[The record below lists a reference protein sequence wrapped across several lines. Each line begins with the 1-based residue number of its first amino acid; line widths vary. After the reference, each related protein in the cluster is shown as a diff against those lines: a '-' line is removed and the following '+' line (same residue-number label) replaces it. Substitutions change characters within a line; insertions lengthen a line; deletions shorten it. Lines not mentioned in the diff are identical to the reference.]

1 MKIAAIDIGSNAIR
15 LYIARPLHE
24 DLIDTDFKSVEFTRL
39 PLRLG
44 DDVFKTKE
52 ISKRKYDLLLKAM
65 QAFAL
70 LMEIYNVDQYRVC
83 ATSAM
88 RDAEN
93 GEKLARDIRK
103 TTGLKIDIITGKNK
117 ESWSPD
123 SLTCVISLRDRGVM
137 QGKNVVEFTHPV
149 SDSEKAR
156 VLDRV
161 EDFCIPISLYLSFQN
176 HAPKSFNPSKV
187 SFNDSQDVATD
198 QLSARQV
205 SILRGMVEG
214 KTNHELATE
223 LGFSVSTVRHETM
236 RIYQALGVSDRKEAA
251 KKALVLG
258 IV

>member
-1 MKIAAIDIGSNAIR
+1 MTKVRKFIEWLSFHPTPDEIARALVTEYLTDQGVKAIR
-15 LYIARPLHE
+15 FGRIN
-24 DLIDTDFKSVEFTRL
+24 S
-39 PLRLG
+39 
-44 DDVFKTKE
+44 DD
-52 ISKRKYDLLLKAM
+52 
-65 QAFAL
+65 
-70 LMEIYNVDQYRVC
+70 
-83 ATSAM
+83 SAM
-88 RDAEN
+88 ILGQFGHADSEQWRNLVVPGSEW
-93 GEKLARDIRK
+93 RQW
-103 TTGLKIDIITGKNK
+103 TTPEIDIITGKNK
-117 ESWSPD
+117 DSWSPD

-137 QGKNVVEFTHPV
+137 QGNNVVEFTHPV
-149 SDSEKAR
+149 NDSDKAR

-187 SFNDSQDVATD
+187 SFNDFQDVGTD

-251 KKALVLG
+251 KKALALS
-258 IV
+258 II